1 MSDNKTRV
9 FYALA
14 RMPRDFSAKDI
25 EGRLYV
31 AKPRD
36 VLAELRQGGQVQR
49 SFRMGNEQFYSV
61 VPESPAPVD
70 ARVQA
75 GRVAAAASQGKRK
88 KRTLMAR
95 ARAMRKLK
103 QIRKQ
108 RGE

>member
-70 ARVQA
+70 GSAARIAPAQK
-75 GRVAAAASQGKRK
+75 KRK

-103 QIRKQ
+103 QLKKQ